1 MVTIKREVPVEE
13 APAQQPNAEIPNA
26 PGAGSAL
33 PHPALAKEPRQEDY
47 ESVWQAFLLNQ
58 EQDYATASEEWRQ
71 QYHLH
76 RRLAQQLHTSRDLD
90 MEELQRNSQANPG
103 YQPIQDY
110 QTQLMLLKAHNRR
123 RLQGRIQG
131 KMLEREKRARAEE
144 SYAPALSNE
153 GLGNFQSMS
162 DYYQQ
167 QSLILEAQNKRR
179 LQERA
184 KEDRGEGS
192 NAPAL
197 ANEAGK
203 SPVEVLRIPIRP
215 KPAEILSGP
224 TASQLEALVQKAGYD
239 QWRIEPPI
247 PKFEPGFSNMDREA
261 INKYHQE
268 MVAQESTMRQQLLRS
283 PMELTLPEH
292 REARRAY
299 AAEFQRLEKWNYL
312 RLPTYYSVQSYVQRN
327 RDLMAVEANHDFQRW
342 KQQGQSEIHNASKS
356 QSSIPE
362 PWVPGQ
368 LQTPRLPQEYQI
380 QLMLLEQKEQERL
393 KLATE
398 ERERPHAS
406 GPSTVKSPKQ
416 NAAFTPPQVKQKR
429 DLEAEFHTLFPPRR
443 MPEYVSGPQNM
454 PKSHLTDYETQLKL
468 LEEQNQKR
476 LSMARKQ
483 QQERIDSAIKTE
495 EPLESSQGAPAS
507 APCRRQLRQLEITSR
522 KRLAMARDEQ
532 EPVNDGRAT
541 ESPIPEIDTSWPS
554 EPTAGTHVLLG
565 YQRALAQ
572 FNQQGGKR
580 LKLEPIPDYQTHF
593 HNRARALYPD
603 VTPQTEDRT
612 QIQENGWAESPMDR
626 ENSVSTFF
634 ATPEGTPEA
643 EQMHMSDVN
652 LTVVM

>member
-1 MVTIKREVPVEE
+1 
-13 APAQQPNAEIPNA
+13 
-26 PGAGSAL
+26 
-33 PHPALAKEPRQEDY
+33 
-47 ESVWQAFLLNQ
+47 
-58 EQDYATASEEWRQ
+58 
-71 QYHLH
+71 
-76 RRLAQQLHTSRDLD
+76 
-90 MEELQRNSQANPG
+90 
-103 YQPIQDY
+103 
-110 QTQLMLLKAHNRR
+110 
-123 RLQGRIQG
+123 
-131 KMLEREKRARAEE
+131 
-144 SYAPALSNE
+144 
-153 GLGNFQSMS
+153 
-162 DYYQQ
+162 
-167 QSLILEAQNKRR
+167 
-179 LQERA
+179 
-184 KEDRGEGS
+184 
-192 NAPAL
+192 
-197 ANEAGK
+197 
-203 SPVEVLRIPIRP
+203 
-215 KPAEILSGP
+215 
-224 TASQLEALVQKAGYD
+224 
-239 QWRIEPPI
+239 
-247 PKFEPGFSNMDREA
+247 
-261 INKYHQE
+261 
-268 MVAQESTMRQQLLRS
+268 
-283 PMELTLPEH
+283 
-292 REARRAY
+292 
-299 AAEFQRLEKWNYL
+299 
-312 RLPTYYSVQSYVQRN
+312 
-327 RDLMAVEANHDFQRW
+327 
-342 KQQGQSEIHNASKS
+342 
-356 QSSIPE
+356 
-362 PWVPGQ
+362 
-368 LQTPRLPQEYQI
+368 
-380 QLMLLEQKEQERL
+380 
-393 KLATE
+393 
-398 ERERPHAS
+398 
-406 GPSTVKSPKQ
+406 
-416 NAAFTPPQVKQKR
+416 
-429 DLEAEFHTLFPPRR
+429 

-652 LTVVM
+652 FDSRHVAEKSQRSRDPTTSPTMSTNSTRLPSIREQLDRFEEARPLVIRGKLPDTTSQ